1 MRLLQLLPIKGKTS
15 KKKNLKNCLV
25 EIHTL
30 EVWPIHR
37 KVAGSRFAET
47 LSTDCSLPLFVRHA
61 KGRNGLCPIAK
72 FTKRGHNLFLPK
84 MRRISARQL
93 NHRNDNRKV
102 CPIRKNKFFFGRTA
116 HFVYLCINNKSCLK
130 RQQIKEVQGFWVVTK
145 S

>member
-1 MRLLQLLPIKGKTS
+1 MRLLLPPPREGKTS
-15 KKKNLKNCLV
+15 KKKNLKNCLA

-30 EVWPIHR
+30 EIWPIHR
-37 KVAGSRFAET
+37 NVAGSRFAET
-47 LSTDCSLPLFVRHA
+47 LSTDSSLPLFVGHA
-61 KGRNGLCPIAK
+61 KGRNVLCPIAK

-102 CPIRKNKFFFGRTA
+102 YPIRKNKFFFGRTA

-130 RQQIKEVQGFWVVTK
+130 RQQIKEVRGI
-145 S
+145 

>member
-1 MRLLQLLPIKGKTS
+1 MRLLLPPPRKENTKREKYWKIVLLK
-15 KKKNLKNCLV
+15 
-25 EIHTL
+25 IHTL
-30 EVWPIHR
+30 ESMADTQKSGR
-37 KVAGSRFAET
+37 KQICRNPFRQAAP
-47 LSTDCSLPLFVRHA
+47 CLFSSVM
-61 KGRNGLCPIAK
+61 KGRNVLCPIAK
-72 FTKRGHNLFLPK
+72 FTKRGHNLSLPK

-130 RQQIKEVQGFWVVTK
+130 RQQIKEVRGIWVVTK